1 MKMLKKKQQQAAIGL
16 LPFFLLLSI
25 AALGQGMP
33 QVLRSDSKVALVNYT
48 YLQNESE
55 AMRNIQA
62 VQKGQ
67 WQTLRQT
74 MKTDKANIDTVSNVA
89 RKEQMLSA
97 YANSYKKKTD
107 DLRHAH
113 EQQLKELKLNIE
125 ANVKAVAA
133 EEGYTEIRDTAD
145 SNMKSTNNITEKVLK
160 RLNQ

>member
-1 MKMLKKKQQQAAIGL
+1 MLNKKQQQAAIGL

-25 AALGQGMP
+25 AALGQGTP

-62 VQKGQ
+62 AQKVQ

-74 MKTDKANIDTVSNVA
+74 MKTDKAGIDTVKDIA
-89 RKEQMLSA
+89 RRNQLLGA
-97 YANSYKKKTD
+97 YANQYEKKTD
-107 DLRHAH
+107 ELRHAQ
-113 EQQLKELKLNIE
+113 EQQLKEIKLNIE
-125 ANVKAVAA
+125 AKVKAVAA
-133 EEGYTEIRDTAD
+133 EEGYTEIRDTAN